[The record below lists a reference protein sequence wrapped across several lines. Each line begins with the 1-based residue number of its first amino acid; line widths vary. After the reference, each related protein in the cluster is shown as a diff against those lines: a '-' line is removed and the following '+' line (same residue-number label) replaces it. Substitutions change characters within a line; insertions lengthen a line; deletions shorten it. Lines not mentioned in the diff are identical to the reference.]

1 MNRYT
6 IINIVWTVLLP
17 VIFFGGIYLV
27 VRIVKY
33 AWSKQ

>member
-1 MNRYT
+1 MNGYA
-6 IINIVWTVLLP
+6 IANIVWLVLLA

-33 AWSKQ
+33 VWSKQ

>member
-1 MNRYT
+1 MNSYA
-6 IINIVWTVLLP
+6 IVNIVWLLLLA

-27 VRIVKY
+27 VRIVKT